1 MKVKSSFLSILIS
14 LFFLSV
20 NSQFLKAESY
30 SSQQMIPA
38 GHWVY
43 DAFQML
49 CNSVKMTS
57 FAVDTPITVGEL
69 RMYFDRIP
77 YESLSSS
84 GKELHQKIF
93 DYLTE
98 KKKTFQMGSVFFAF
112 NARVNP
118 EFMIKTNYDID
129 WTYATDYTGH
139 LNSVEEYPVI
149 SSVEHIQKLG
159 INEYNYLFI
168 DKIDGK
174 ISRENKKYAAASNF
188 YGSNGYKSFIE
199 LPLYLGWSDYFFI
212 QTDPCYAKSIWG
224 MSANSNFTNISY
236 SSVDVDFLWPRTA
249 YGSFGRTFSDWG
261 VNFNVARTGLQ
272 IGKTQTGS
280 IIYNST
286 FETDCYFQLNLY
298 SPRLKYNL
306 DVVQI
311 SSNKYM
317 YLHSIETRPF
327 FDFVRINVVEGTLIQ
342 QPFELRF
349 LNPLMIM
356 HSFSA
361 WEDYSDVMEKRIY
374 GESHV
379 AAYMGIQV
387 EAIPV
392 KNMRL
397 YLLYAQNEIQSE
409 IEKSSFN
416 GNAMPDSLG
425 GQLGM
430 ELTIPDNRHNG
441 WWTGTLEGIYTTPY
455 LYLKQGKDW
464 SLYSERYN
472 MQSDSDYPICS
483 WIGTPFGPD
492 ALGFQA
498 RIGYSKIRKWNAEID
513 YLFVAHGTNSFGLFD
528 NTVEINGETY
538 YAYYPSVLYRLG
550 LLGYADAA
558 NVARDY
564 KLTGTIQY
572 TNQVT
577 LKGAYVINKHLELNG
592 QGIYSFIFNNKNEP
606 GDFQHGFEFSVAL
619 EYTVF

>member
-1 MKVKSSFLSILIS
+1 MFVKRLNKKVISTIVIVFSFVTFN
-14 LFFLSV
+14 LF
-20 NSQFLKAESY
+20 AESY
-30 SSQQMIPA
+30 SASQLIPA
-38 GHWVY
+38 EHWIY
-43 DAFQML
+43 DSLYML
-49 CNSVKMTS
+49 YNESGEALVM
-57 FAVDTPITVGEL
+57 DTAPLSVGEI
-69 RMYFDRIP
+69 RQ
-77 YESLSSS
+77 SLSYIDYEKLSYS
-84 GKELHQKIF
+84 GQKIY
-93 DYLTE
+93 DRTHEYLGE
-98 KKKTFQMGSVFFAF
+98 KKFTIDMKPIKVGFNIQFHPAFMFKSNEDIEWSYGTDFAQK
-112 NARVNP
+112 NEGYGAAN
-118 EFMIKTNYDID
+118 
-129 WTYATDYTGH
+129 DY
-139 LNSVEEYPVI
+139 
-149 SSVEHIQKLG
+149 
-159 INEYNYLFI
+159 YN
-168 DKIDGK
+168 
-174 ISRENKKYAAASNF
+174 NF
-188 YGSNGYKSFIE
+188 LTQPF
-199 LPLYLGWSDYFFI
+199 LRAPLYIDFADI
-212 QTDPCYAKSIWG
+212 AIIDCQASISKNFWG
-224 MSANSNFTNISY
+224 MTENYNFMNIFYKPEDFEFSWPLNANVGYVFKNG
-236 SSVDVDFLWPRTA
+236 LA
-249 YGSFGRTFSDWG
+249 
-261 VNFNVARTGLQ
+261 VNFHVARQGLQ
-272 IGKTQTGS
+272 FGHTKTGS
-280 IIYNST
+280 IIYNDT
-286 FETDCYFQLNLY
+286 FQTDFYTLLRV
-298 SPRLKYNL
+298 SGKKLKYEMGITQVDNTKFL
-306 DVVQI
+306 YTHQI
-311 SSNKYM
+311 
-317 YLHSIETRPF
+317 
-327 FDFVRINVVEGTLIQ
+327 DFTLWKWFKLGILEGTLLNE
-342 QPFELRF
+342 PFELRY

-441 WWTGTLEGIYTTPY
+441 WWIGTLEGIYTTPY

-577 LKGAYVINKHLELNG
+577 LKGTYVINKHLELNG

>member
-1 MKVKSSFLSILIS
+1 MKVKKSILSALIS
-14 LFFLSV
+14 LFLIFI
-20 NSQFLKAESY
+20 NTQFLKAETY

-43 DAFQML
+43 DALQIL

-57 FAVDTPITVGEL
+57 FAVDTPITVGEFK
-69 RMYFDRIP
+69 MYFDRIP
-77 YESLSSS
+77 YESLSPS
-84 GKELHQKIF
+84 GKDLHQKIF
-93 DYLTE
+93 DYLSE

-112 NARVNP
+112 NARINP
-118 EFMIKTNYDID
+118 EFMTKTNYDMD
-129 WTYATDYTGH
+129 WSFATDYTGH
-139 LNSVEEYPVI
+139 LNSVDEYPVI

-174 ISRENKKYAAASNF
+174 IAKANKKYAAASGF
-188 YGSNGYKSFIE
+188 YGSYGYKSFIE
-199 LPLYLGWSDYFFI
+199 LPLYLGWSDFFFI

-224 MSANSNFTNISY
+224 MAANSNFTNISY
-236 SSVDVDFLWPRTA
+236 SSGDVDFLWPRTA

-286 FETDCYFQLNLY
+286 FETDCYFQFNLY

-306 DVVQI
+306 DVVQV

-317 YLHSIETRPF
+317 YLHSIETKPF
-327 FDFVRINVVEGTLIQ
+327 FDFIRINVVEGTLIQ

-361 WEDYSDVMEKRIY
+361 WEDYSDFMEKRIY

-379 AAYMGIQV
+379 AAYMGFQV

-409 IEKSSFN
+409 LEKSSFN

-441 WWTGTLEGIYTTPY
+441 WWIGTLEGIYTTPY

-498 RIGYSKIRKWNAEID
+498 RIGYSKIRKWNAELD
-513 YLFVAHGTNSFGLFD
+513 YLFVAHGTNSFGIFD

-550 LLGYADAA
+550 LLGFADAA

-564 KLTGTIQY
+564 KLTGTVQY

-577 LKGAYVINKHLELNG
+577 LKGSYVINKHLELNG
-592 QGIYSFIFNNKNEP
+592 QGIYSFVFNNKNEP

>member
-1 MKVKSSFLSILIS
+1 M
-14 LFFLSV
+14 
-20 NSQFLKAESY
+20 
-30 SSQQMIPA
+30 
-38 GHWVY
+38 
-43 DAFQML
+43 
-49 CNSVKMTS
+49 
-57 FAVDTPITVGEL
+57 
-69 RMYFDRIP
+69 
-77 YESLSSS
+77 
-84 GKELHQKIF
+84 
-93 DYLTE
+93 
-98 KKKTFQMGSVFFAF
+98 
-112 NARVNP
+112 
-118 EFMIKTNYDID
+118 
-129 WTYATDYTGH
+129 
-139 LNSVEEYPVI
+139 
-149 SSVEHIQKLG
+149 
-159 INEYNYLFI
+159 
-168 DKIDGK
+168 
-174 ISRENKKYAAASNF
+174 
-188 YGSNGYKSFIE
+188 
-199 LPLYLGWSDYFFI
+199 
-212 QTDPCYAKSIWG
+212 
-224 MSANSNFTNISY
+224 
-236 SSVDVDFLWPRTA
+236 WPRTA

-441 WWTGTLEGIYTTPY
+441 WWIGTFEGIYTTPY